1 MNNIQILQTTTNCQ
15 TDILDSV
22 RSLSVNLLKAKISI
36 QMLHLYSN
44 DYQVHLIFG
53 NLYEKLDELFDTL
66 LEEIIGTSK
75 LQNVQFPSF
84 SDNIDL
90 SNIQQF
96 KGGVSDITNTYHR
109 INSEVLNILTSLEF
123 NNYINNV
130 RSGINNTK
138 EEIIS
143 AFNKTNYLLSLVN
156 VC

>member
-1 MNNIQILQTTTNCQ
+1 MNNIQILQPSTNCQ

-22 RSLSVNLLKAKISI
+22 RMMSINFLKAKTAI
-36 QMLHLYSN
+36 QMLHLYSD
-44 DYQVHLIFG
+44 DYQVHIIFG
-53 NLYEKLDELFDTL
+53 KLYGKLDDLFDTL

-75 LQNVQFPSF
+75 IQNVQFPSF
-84 SDNIDL
+84 NDNIDL
-90 SNIQQF
+90 SNISQF

-109 INSEVLNILTSLEF
+109 ISSEVLNVLTSLEF

-143 AFNKTNYLLSLVN
+143 EFNKTNYLLSLVN
-156 VC
+156 I